1 MFQQMKKDSESI
13 LNEIIQ
19 LVYFMRGSIQYHDML
34 LMSRFE
40 RSLIGEF
47 IERRLEQEKEK
58 MYPIY

>member
-13 LNEIIQ
+13 LNEIIH